1 MSSYLR
7 FLLIGLVVF
16 WLLLSGFWDN
26 TLLLVLGAASVLL
39 VTYLA
44 FRIERVYPLLSLTR
58 MLYRLP
64 QYTAWLFLEVI
75 KTNVDVVKC
84 IWLPGRYPIS
94 PALAIVPMT
103 QQTRV
108 GKTIYANSI
117 TLTPG
122 TVTVRL
128 EQGGH
133 LLVHAL
139 TEEGIV
145 DLRAGAMDLRVTEL
159 EEKRS

>member
-7 FLLIGLVVF
+7 FLLAGLAIF
-16 WLLLSGFWDN
+16 WLLLSGLWDN
-26 TLLLVLGAASVLL
+26 TLILILGALSIALVGFLAS
-39 VTYLA
+39 
-44 FRIERVYPLLSLTR
+44 RIEQHYPLRSVTR

-64 QYTAWLFLEVI
+64 QYWAWLFVEIIKSNIDVI
-75 KTNVDVVKC
+75 RC
-84 IWLPGRYPIS
+84 IWMPKRYPIS
-94 PALAIVPMT
+94 PAMVTVPMT
-103 QQTRV
+103 QNTRV

-128 EQGGH
+128 EQDGH

-139 TEEGIV
+139 TEEGVI
-145 DLRAGAMDLRVTEL
+145 DLRAGGMDSRVTDL
-159 EEKRS
+159 EEVR